1 MVRTMAGTLPWAVV
15 LVAAGGGTWWLLS
28 REMAGGRW
36 LLAALLVGHGLVHL
50 LFAVPA
56 SAASEGGMGSWPFD
70 VGRSWAV
77 TGGQLDAGMV
87 RLVATTLIAVT
98 VAGFALAG
106 LATLGIVVP
115 SSWWM
120 PIVTVAAITSMAV
133 LIMCFDP
140 QLVLG
145 LGIDAILL
153 WIAVTRAWAP

>member
-1 MVRTMAGTLPWAVV
+1 
-15 LVAAGGGTWWLLS
+15 
-28 REMAGGRW
+28 
-36 LLAALLVGHGLVHL
+36 
-50 LFAVPA
+50 
-56 SAASEGGMGSWPFD
+56 
-70 VGRSWAV
+70 
-77 TGGQLDAGMV
+77 MV

-106 LATLGIVVP
+106 LATRGIVVP
-115 SSWWM
+115 ASWWM